1 MDKKLT
7 EVKKKIKEDELLRS
21 VNLFFSLT
29 NTTVYLVGGYIRD
42 LLLGKESSDI
52 DIVVDAP
59 TSTVKALAHFL
70 NATVFYL
77 RKREIYAR
85 VMIMRE
91 GRRIDISFINEEN
104 FKEELERRDFTINS
118 MAINLT
124 KLFKGEDD
132 FFIDYFN
139 GLKDIEDKIIRQT
152 NQNVFE
158 DDPIRVLR
166 AFRFKNLLNF
176 EIEKETLNNLKTYKS
191 YLDKVSPERMRDEFF
206 RITLMDNKI
215 LYDLYENGILTEIFP
230 HLDYEF
236 LQMALT
242 NLEDAISKP
251 EKYFKQ
257 EEVREVFVNFWNE
270 PVGKEVFHIQTFKLA
285 LLTFGEETPALFI
298 RKKFNASLRTCT
310 KVQNVIFAF
319 KYLKNSYEEGQ
330 DILSIDFIGTF
341 FRTYKKETIEAY
353 LLLTFYYKNSKKFPK
368 KDVLDFVALFV
379 KNRFKSLVISG
390 NEIVKEYGL
399 TPSPFV
405 GDLLMYLKA
414 HQILEKIKT
423 KEDAKALID
432 KYLKKEEW

>member
-118 MAINLT
+118 MAINLA
-124 KLFKGEDD
+124 KLFKDEND
-132 FFIDYFN
+132 FFIDYFD
-139 GLKDIEDKIIRQT
+139 GLKDIEDGIIRQT
-152 NQNVFE
+152 NPNVFE

-166 AFRFKNLLNF
+166 AFRFKNLLDF
-176 EIEKETLNNLKTYKS
+176 EIEEETLNNLKTYKS

-330 DILSIDFIGTF
+330 DILSVDFIGTF

-368 KDVLDFVALFV
+368 KDVLDFIALFV

>member
-1 MDKKLT
+1 MEKKLL
-7 EVKKKIKEDELLRS
+7 ELKKRIKEDELLRS
-21 VNLFFSLT
+21 VNLFFSLN

-52 DIVVDAP
+52 DIIVDAP

-70 NATVFYL
+70 NASVFYL

-91 GRRIDISFINEEN
+91 GRRIDVSFINEEN

-118 MAINLT
+118 MAVNLT
-124 KLFKGEDD
+124 KIFKDEDD

-139 GLKDIEDKIIRQT
+139 GLKDLENQIIKQT
-152 NQNVFE
+152 NPGIFE
-158 DDPIRVLR
+158 EDPIRVLR
-166 AFRFKNLLNF
+166 AFRFKHTLGF
-176 EIEKETLNNLKTYKS
+176 EIDKETLKNLQANKS
-191 YLDKVSPERMRDEFF
+191 LLDKVSPERMREEFF
-206 RITLMDNKI
+206 RILMMEDKI
-215 LYDLYENGILTEIFP
+215 LYDLNESGVLKETFP
-230 HLDYEF
+230 NLNFEF
-236 LQMALT
+236 VDMALT
-242 NLEDAISKP
+242 NFEDSIKNP
-251 EKYFKQ
+251 DKYFKQ
-257 EEVREVFVNFWNE
+257 EEVREVYVNFWNE

-285 LLTFGEETPALFI
+285 LLCFGEETPALFV

-319 KYLKNSYEEGQ
+319 KYLKNSFDEGQ
-330 DILSIDFIGTF
+330 DILSVDFIGTF

-353 LLLTFYYKNSKKFPK
+353 MLLTFYYKGSKKFPRK
-368 KDVLDFVALFV
+368 EVLDFVGLFV

-432 KYLKKEEW
+432 KYLKREE

>member
-1 MDKKLT
+1 MEKKLL
-7 EVKKKIKEDELLRS
+7 ELKKRIKEDELLRS
-21 VNLFFSLT
+21 VNLFFSLN
-29 NTTVYLVGGYIRD
+29 NTTLYLVGGYIRD

-85 VMIMRE
+85 VIIMRE
-91 GRRIDISFINEEN
+91 GRRIDISFINEDN

-124 KLFKGEDD
+124 KLFKDEDD
-132 FFIDYFN
+132 FFIDYFD

-152 NQNVFE
+152 NPDIFE
-158 DDPIRVLR
+158 NDPIRVLR

-176 EIEKETLNNLKTYKS
+176 EIEKETLKNLKAYKS

-206 RITLMDNKI
+206 RITLMDDKI

-230 HLDYEF
+230 HLDFEF

-242 NLEDAISKP
+242 NLEEAISKP

-285 LLTFGEETPALFI
+285 LLSFGEETPALFI

-319 KYLKNSYEEGQ
+319 KYLKNSFEEGQ

-368 KDVLDFVALFV
+368 KEVLEFVSLFV

-390 NEIVKEYGL
+390 NEIVKDYGL

-432 KYLKKEEW
+432 KYLKKEE

>member
-236 LQMALT
+236 LQMALA

-330 DILSIDFIGTF
+330 DILSVDFIGTF

-368 KDVLDFVALFV
+368 KDVLDFIALFV

-432 KYLKKEEW
+432 KYLKKEE

>member
-1 MDKKLT
+1 MDKKLL
-7 EVKKKIKEDELLRS
+7 ELKKRIKEDELLRS

-29 NTTVYLVGGYIRD
+29 NTNVYLVGGYIRD

-52 DIVVDAP
+52 DIIVDAP

-91 GRRIDISFINEEN
+91 GRRIDVSFINEEN

-118 MAINLT
+118 MAINIT
-124 KLFKGEDD
+124 KLFKDEDD

-139 GLKDIEDKIIRQT
+139 GLKDIDDKVIRQT
-152 NQNVFE
+152 NPNVFE
-158 DDPIRVLR
+158 EDPIRVLR
-166 AFRFKNLLNF
+166 AFRFKNLLGF
-176 EIEKETLNNLKTYKS
+176 EIEKETMKNLKTHKS
-191 YLDKVSPERMRDEFF
+191 ELDKVSPERMRDEFF

-215 LYDLYENGILTEIFP
+215 LYDLYENEILTEIFP
-230 HLDYEF
+230 HLDFEF
-236 LQMALT
+236 LEMALT
-242 NLEDAISKP
+242 NLDEAISKP

-285 LLTFGEETPALFI
+285 LLSFGEETPALFI

-319 KYLKNSYEEGQ
+319 KYLKNSFEEGQ

-368 KDVLDFVALFV
+368 KEVLDFISLFV

-390 NEIVKEYGL
+390 NEIVKDYGL

-432 KYLKKEEW
+432 KYLKKEE

>member
-236 LQMALT
+236 LQMALA

-432 KYLKKEEW
+432 KYLKKEE

>member
-1 MDKKLT
+1 MEKKLL
-7 EVKKKIKEDELLRS
+7 ELKKKIKEDELLRS
-21 VNLFFSLT
+21 VNLFFSL
-29 NTTVYLVGGYIRD
+29 NNITVYLVGGYIRD

-91 GRRIDISFINEEN
+91 GRRIDISFINEDN

-124 KLFKGEDD
+124 KLFKDEDD

-139 GLKDIEDKIIRQT
+139 GLKDVENKIIRQT
-152 NQNVFE
+152 NPEIFE
-158 DDPIRVLR
+158 NDPIRVLR
-166 AFRFKNLLNF
+166 AFRFRNLLGF
-176 EIEKETLNNLKTYKS
+176 EIEKETLKNLKTYKS

-206 RITLMDNKI
+206 RITLMENKI

-242 NLEDAISKP
+242 NLEEAVSKP

-285 LLTFGEETPALFI
+285 LLSFGEETPALFI

-319 KYLKNSYEEGQ
+319 KYLKNSFEEGQ

-368 KDVLDFVALFV
+368 KEVLDFISLFV

-423 KEDAKALID
+423 KDDAKALID

>member
-1 MDKKLT
+1 MDKKLL
-7 EVKKKIKEDELLRS
+7 ELKKRIKEDELLRS

-52 DIVVDAP
+52 DIIVDAP

-91 GRRIDISFINEEN
+91 GRRIDVSFINEEN

-118 MAINLT
+118 MAINIT
-124 KLFKGEDD
+124 KLFKDEDD

-139 GLKDIEDKIIRQT
+139 GLKDIDDKVIKQT
-152 NQNVFE
+152 NPNVFE
-158 DDPIRVLR
+158 EDPIRVLR
-166 AFRFKNLLNF
+166 AFRFKNLLGF
-176 EIEKETLNNLKTYKS
+176 EIEKETMKNLKTHKS
-191 YLDKVSPERMRDEFF
+191 ELDKVSPERMRDEFF
-206 RITLMDNKI
+206 RITLMENKI
-215 LYDLYENGILTEIFP
+215 LYDLYENEILTEIFP
-230 HLDYEF
+230 HLDFEF
-236 LQMALT
+236 LEMALT
-242 NLEDAISKP
+242 NLDEAISKP

-285 LLTFGEETPALFI
+285 ILSFGEETPALFI

-319 KYLKNSYEEGQ
+319 KYLKNSFEEGQ

-368 KDVLDFVALFV
+368 KEVLDFISLFV

-390 NEIVKEYGL
+390 NEIVKDYGL

-432 KYLKKEEW
+432 KYLKKEE

>member
-432 KYLKKEEW
+432 KYLKKEE

>member
-1 MDKKLT
+1 MDKKLL
-7 EVKKKIKEDELLRS
+7 ELKKRIKEDELLRS

-29 NTTVYLVGGYIRD
+29 NTNVYLVGGYIRD

-52 DIVVDAP
+52 DIIVDAP

-91 GRRIDISFINEEN
+91 GRRIDVSFINEEN

-118 MAINLT
+118 MAINIT
-124 KLFKGEDD
+124 KLFKDEDD

-139 GLKDIEDKIIRQT
+139 GLKDIDGKVIRQT
-152 NQNVFE
+152 NPNVFE
-158 DDPIRVLR
+158 EDPIRVLR
-166 AFRFKNLLNF
+166 AFRFKNLLGF
-176 EIEKETLNNLKTYKS
+176 EIEKETMKNLKTHKS
-191 YLDKVSPERMRDEFF
+191 ELDKVSPERMRDEFF

-215 LYDLYENGILTEIFP
+215 LYDLYENEILTEIFP
-230 HLDYEF
+230 HLDFEF
-236 LQMALT
+236 LEMALT
-242 NLEDAISKP
+242 NLDEAISKP

-285 LLTFGEETPALFI
+285 LLSFGEETPALFI
-298 RKKFNASLRTCT
+298 RKRFNASLRTCT

-319 KYLKNSYEEGQ
+319 KYLKNSFEEGQ

-368 KDVLDFVALFV
+368 KEVLDFISLFV

-390 NEIVKEYGL
+390 NEIVKDYGL

-432 KYLKKEEW
+432 KYLKKEE

>member
-1 MDKKLT
+1 MDKKLL
-7 EVKKKIKEDELLRS
+7 ELKKRIKEDELLRS

-52 DIVVDAP
+52 DIIVDAP

-91 GRRIDISFINEEN
+91 GRRIDVSFINEEN

-118 MAINLT
+118 MAINIT
-124 KLFKGEDD
+124 KLFKDEDD

-139 GLKDIEDKIIRQT
+139 GLKDIDDKVIRQT
-152 NQNVFE
+152 NPNVFE
-158 DDPIRVLR
+158 EDPIRVLR
-166 AFRFKNLLNF
+166 AFRFKNLLGF
-176 EIEKETLNNLKTYKS
+176 EIEKETMKNLKTHKS
-191 YLDKVSPERMRDEFF
+191 ELDKVSPERMRDEFF

-215 LYDLYENGILTEIFP
+215 LYDLYENEILTEIFP
-230 HLDYEF
+230 HLDFEF
-236 LQMALT
+236 LEMALT
-242 NLEDAISKP
+242 NLDEAISKP

-285 LLTFGEETPALFI
+285 LLSFGEETPALFI

-319 KYLKNSYEEGQ
+319 KYLKNSFEEGQ

-368 KDVLDFVALFV
+368 KEVLDFISLFV

-390 NEIVKEYGL
+390 NEIVKDYGL

-432 KYLKKEEW
+432 KYLKKEE

>member
-1 MDKKLT
+1 MDKKLL
-7 EVKKKIKEDELLRS
+7 ELKKRIKEDELLRS

-42 LLLGKESSDI
+42 LLLNKESSDI
-52 DIVVDAP
+52 DIIVDAP

-91 GRRIDISFINEEN
+91 GRRIDVSFINEEN

-118 MAINLT
+118 MAINIT
-124 KLFKGEDD
+124 KLFKDEDD

-139 GLKDIEDKIIRQT
+139 GLKDIDGKVIRQT
-152 NQNVFE
+152 NPNVFE
-158 DDPIRVLR
+158 EDPIRVLR
-166 AFRFKNLLNF
+166 AFRFKNLLGF
-176 EIEKETLNNLKTYKS
+176 EIEKETMKNLKTHKS
-191 YLDKVSPERMRDEFF
+191 ELDKVSPERMRDEFF

-215 LYDLYENGILTEIFP
+215 LYDLYENEILTEIFP
-230 HLDYEF
+230 HLDFEF
-236 LQMALT
+236 LEMALT
-242 NLEDAISKP
+242 NLDEAISKP

-285 LLTFGEETPALFI
+285 LLSFGEETPALFI

-319 KYLKNSYEEGQ
+319 KYLKNSFEEGQ

-368 KDVLDFVALFV
+368 KEVLDFISLFV

-390 NEIVKEYGL
+390 NEIVKDYGL

-423 KEDAKALID
+423 KDDAKALID
-432 KYLKKEEW
+432 KYLKKEE

>member
-1 MDKKLT
+1 MDKKLL
-7 EVKKKIKEDELLRS
+7 ELKKRIKEDELLRS

-29 NTTVYLVGGYIRD
+29 NTNVYLVGGYIRD

-52 DIVVDAP
+52 DIIVDAP

-91 GRRIDISFINEEN
+91 GRRIDVSFINEEN

-118 MAINLT
+118 MAINIT
-124 KLFKGEDD
+124 KLFKDEDD

-139 GLKDIEDKIIRQT
+139 GLKDIDDKVIKQT
-152 NQNVFE
+152 NPNVFE
-158 DDPIRVLR
+158 EDPIRVLR
-166 AFRFKNLLNF
+166 AFRFKNLLGF
-176 EIEKETLNNLKTYKS
+176 EIEKETMKNLKTHKS
-191 YLDKVSPERMRDEFF
+191 ELDKVSPERMRDEFF

-215 LYDLYENGILTEIFP
+215 LYDLYENEILTEIFP
-230 HLDYEF
+230 HLDFEF
-236 LQMALT
+236 LEMALT
-242 NLEDAISKP
+242 NLDEAISKP

-285 LLTFGEETPALFI
+285 LLSFGEETPALFI

-319 KYLKNSYEEGQ
+319 KYLKNSFEEGQ

-368 KDVLDFVALFV
+368 KEVLDFISLFV

-390 NEIVKEYGL
+390 NEIVKDYGL

-423 KEDAKALID
+423 KDDAKALID
-432 KYLKKEEW
+432 KYLKKEE

>member
-1 MDKKLT
+1 MEKKLV
-7 EVKKKIKEDELLRS
+7 ELKKRIKEDELLRS
-21 VNLFFSLT
+21 VNLFFSLN

-70 NATVFYL
+70 NANVFYL

-85 VMIMRE
+85 VMILRE

-124 KLFKGEDD
+124 KLFKDEDD
-132 FFIDYFN
+132 YFIDYFN
-139 GLKDIEDKIIRQT
+139 GLKDIENKIIRQT
-152 NQNVFE
+152 NLDVFE
-158 DDPIRVLR
+158 SDPIRVLR
-166 AFRFKNLLNF
+166 AFRFKNLLGF
-176 EIEKETLNNLKTYKS
+176 EIEKETLKNLKTYKS

-230 HLDYEF
+230 HLDFEF
-236 LQMALT
+236 ADMALS
-242 NLEDAISKP
+242 NLDETISKP

-285 LLTFGEETPALFI
+285 VLSFGEETPALFI

-319 KYLKNSYEEGQ
+319 KYLKNSFEEGQ

-353 LLLTFYYKNSKKFPK
+353 LLLTFYYRNSKKFPK
-368 KDVLDFVALFV
+368 KEVLDFISLFV

-423 KEDAKALID
+423 KEDAKSLID
-432 KYLKKEEW
+432 KYLKREE

>member
-1 MDKKLT
+1 MEKKLL
-7 EVKKKIKEDELLRS
+7 ELKKKIKEDELLRS
-21 VNLFFSLT
+21 VNLFFSL
-29 NTTVYLVGGYIRD
+29 NNITVYLVGGYIRD

-91 GRRIDISFINEEN
+91 GRRIDISFINEDN

-124 KLFKGEDD
+124 KLFKDEDD

-139 GLKDIEDKIIRQT
+139 GLKDVENKIIRQT
-152 NQNVFE
+152 NPEIFE
-158 DDPIRVLR
+158 NDPIRVLR
-166 AFRFKNLLNF
+166 AFRFRNLLGF
-176 EIEKETLNNLKTYKS
+176 EIEKETLKNLKTYKS

-206 RITLMDNKI
+206 RITLMENKI

-242 NLEDAISKP
+242 NLEEAVSKP

-285 LLTFGEETPALFI
+285 LLSFGEETPALFI

-319 KYLKNSYEEGQ
+319 KYLKNSFEEGQ

-368 KDVLDFVALFV
+368 KEVLDFISLFV

-423 KEDAKALID
+423 KDDAKALID
-432 KYLKKEEW
+432 KYLKKEE